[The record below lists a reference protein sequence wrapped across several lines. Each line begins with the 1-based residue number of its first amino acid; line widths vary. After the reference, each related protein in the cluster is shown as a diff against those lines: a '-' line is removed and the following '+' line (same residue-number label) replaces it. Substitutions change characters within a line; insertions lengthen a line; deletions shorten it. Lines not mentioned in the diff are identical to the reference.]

1 MPCFLT
7 GSLLQYNI
15 FAQLLKLS
23 KLIFFDVYFSFVWTI
38 EVQVSAVGE

>member
-7 GSLLQYNI
+7 VSLLQYNI

-23 KLIFFDVYFSFVWTI
+23 KLIFLDVYFSFVWPI
-38 EVQVSAVGE
+38 EVQVSEVVE